1 MNTEFITYNNFT
13 KILIIFFPIAL
24 ITGPFLTDFFLTL
37 VVLIFIAQCIY
48 KKNFNYFKTKFFLIF
63 SIFWVYILINSL
75 LQNQNIDSIK
85 ISFFYIRF
93 GIFVLAIWYALNT
106 DKKIINY
113 LFFSIAF
120 CYLALIIDGYFQFI
134 FKENSIGIKLDN
146 SGRVSSFF
154 GEELILGSYLS
165 RLFPIFFATTIFIY
179 KKKSK
184 LIYLASICFI
194 FADTLIFFSGE
205 RTAFF
210 YANFSAILMIVL
222 FNKFKKLRFYTFVIS
237 IGLIFVFSYFNDVGQ
252 KRIIGKT
259 LDQMNL
265 KIELDEN
272 TKNSNKSISNKKEI
286 LVFSKQH
293 QEHYISALKIFK
305 DNMFFGVGVKNFR
318 IFCAK
323 EKYYS
328 KYSCST
334 HPHNSY
340 IQLLAEIGLIGFSF
354 LIYAFFILIKFTFIH
369 FLSLFK
375 RKSFFN
381 DFEICLITALFIS
394 LWPFVPNGNFFN
406 NWLSAIYYF
415 PCGILFWSLTKKGK
429 KI

>member
-1 MNTEFITYNNFT
+1 MNIELITFNNLS

-24 ITGPFLTDFFLTL
+24 ITGPFLTDFSLTMISI
-37 VVLIFIAQCIY
+37 IFTAQCIY
-48 KKNFNYFKTKFFLIF
+48 KKDFDYFKNKFFLIF
-63 SIFWVYILINSL
+63 SIFWAYILLNSL

-85 ISFFYIRF
+85 ISFFYFRF
-93 GIFVLAIWYALNT
+93 GIFVLAIWYALNN

-120 CYLALIIDGYFQFI
+120 CYIALIIDGYFQFF
-134 FKENSIGIKLDN
+134 FKENSTGIKLDN

-184 LIYLASICFI
+184 LIYLASICFV
-194 FADTLIFFSGE
+194 FADTLIFLSGE

-210 YANFSAILMIVL
+210 YANFSAILMIIL
-222 FNKFKKLRFYTFVIS
+222 FSKFKKLRFYTFIIS
-237 IGLIFVFSYFNDVGQ
+237 VGIIVLISYFNDVGK
-252 KRIIGKT
+252 KRIISKT

-265 KIELDEN
+265 KIEPDEKTGNISQSN
-272 TKNSNKSISNKKEI
+272 TKKKEI
-286 LVFSKQH
+286 LIFSKQH
-293 QEHYISALKIFK
+293 QEHYISAIKIFK
-305 DNMFFGVGVKNFR
+305 DNIFFGVGVKNFR

-323 EKYYS
+323 EEYYS

-340 IQLLAEIGLIGFSF
+340 IQLLSEIGLIGFSF
-354 LIYAFFILIKFTFIH
+354 LIYAFFTLIKFTFIH

-381 DFEICLITALFIS
+381 DFEICLITAIFIS
-394 LWPFVPNGNFFN
+394 LWPLLPNGNFFN

-415 PCGILFWSLTKKGK
+415 PCGILFWSLAKNGK